1 MPCVRKK
8 SALIPAGNSNFAKC
22 ITGHSGRI
30 DCPHWT
36 DSATKIAPALHR
48 SKNIFKCIFHE
59 INFHSDSVVFA
70 EWTRICGNTFNIFRC
85 ITDMSRYNNF
95 IIIRFHK
102 HLHNAFSIY
111 ISKDH
116 LPHRDMRHKVAASL
130 LHIFHFYRMFPQES
144 VEELPYHPCL
154 RSLKHFLRRYQG
166 HTCYQE

>member
-1 MPCVRKK
+1 MCPKK

-22 ITGHSGRI
+22 IIGHSGRI
-30 DCPHWT
+30 DCPHRT
-36 DSATKIAPALHR
+36 NSATKIALALHR

-85 ITDMSRYNNF
+85 ITDMSRYTNF

-116 LPHRDMRHKVAASL
+116 LPHHDMRHKVAASL

-144 VEELPYHPCL
+144 VEELPYHSCL